1 VVGALALLG
10 VAAAVT
16 PRIVGELARQPALT
30 AQVAPVG
37 AADWLAAHPA
47 TGSRMFNEYA
57 WGGYLA
63 DRFAPRP
70 ARLVYV
76 LSEGVLMGDAQ
87 LRRYR
92 DVATLDPSWRRILDE
107 DRVDYVVF
115 DRGSALDGAL
125 AAEPGWRLAYRDRT
139 AVVYVRVPA

>member
-1 VVGALALLG
+1 M
-10 VAAAVT
+10 AAVVA
-16 PRIVGELARQPALT
+16 PRISGELARQPALT
-30 AQVAPVG
+30 AQAVPAG
-37 AADWLAAHPA
+37 AADWLAAHPT

-70 ARLVYV
+70 DRRVYV

-92 DVATLDPSWRRILDE
+92 EVATLDPDWRRILAE
-107 DRVDYVVF
+107 DGVDYVVF

-139 AVVYVRVPA
+139 AVVYVRAPA